1 MAGILGGLSFPSW
14 RTGEPVSAHK
24 AELLRQAVLR
34 LDAVQRMP
42 LSVFCSHVSFWPW
55 SFQRNP
61 VLIWRGAVTW
71 RSSATTITIAVVW
84 TGSVLSGDRVRV
96 RVDNTTTDF
105 TPVEGL
111 NTFTISGNYPDLTV
125 VPIDIT
131 LTSTS
136 RGPGGYPNPSPN
148 WPDVFVQEVSI
159 SPIAPQWSYPSVNTF
174 GDVTETRLNNLT
186 NQLLWL
192 TQAYGM
198 HIRPVNPYLHREQ
211 GNLTNR
217 IDRIRWIGSFV
228 RPSTHTQL
236 RVRGHVVV
244 TQGGQT
250 ESIDVL
256 VNNNQIATWPI
267 PTTIGVHS
275 FEIVGSIT
283 AVAANNRGIVDI
295 RQTKTAPANTVSPN
309 FVTITDVSMIAPV
322 IPPPSLP
329 VWLPRQSMTYATLKS
344 QFEALRTATANI
356 RSAYTNTTSYWR
368 RQYASPARTA
378 KDEFIFDYVEPV
390 QPHSAFRVGEAI
402 IVYGEQAQL
411 VRGALEYEPKDGNNP
426 IQWRGSVETSL
437 LSGSSAQSAILYF
450 DTLKATPIGS
460 LYFVRGKR
468 LYYVA
473 EWLGAL

>member
-1 MAGILGGLSFPSW
+1 MPGLLGGLSFPSW
-14 RTGEPVSAHK
+14 RTDEPVSAHK

-34 LDAVQRMP
+34 LDAVHRMP
-42 LSVFCSHVSFWPW
+42 LPVFCSHVSHWPW
-55 SFQRNP
+55 SYQRNP

-71 RSSATTITIAVVW
+71 RSSATTITIVVEW
-84 TGSVLSGDRVRV
+84 TGSVLAGDRVQV
-96 RVDNTTTDF
+96 RVNNTTTDF
-105 TPVEGL
+105 TPATGV
-111 NTFTISGNYPDLTV
+111 NTFTITTSYPDLTV

-148 WPDVFVQEVSI
+148 WPDVFVREVSI
-159 SPIAPQWSYPSVNTF
+159 SPIAPSWSYPSVSAF
-174 GDVTETRLNNLT
+174 GDVVETRLNNLT

-228 RPSTHTQL
+228 RPLTHTQL

-256 VNNNQIATWPI
+256 VNNSQIASWPI
-267 PTTIGVHS
+267 PTTIGVHP

-283 AVAANNRGIVDI
+283 SVAVDARGIIDI

-309 FVTITDVSMIAPV
+309 FVTITDVSMIAPL
-322 IPPPSLP
+322 IAPPSLP
-329 VWLPRQSMTYATLKS
+329 EWLPRQSMTYATLKS
-344 QFEALRTATANI
+344 RFEALRTATANI
-356 RSAYTNTTSYWR
+356 RSVYANTTSYWQ
-368 RQYASPARTA
+368 RQYAGAARTA
-378 KDEFIFDYVEPV
+378 KDEFIFDYVEPS
-390 QPHSAFRVGEAI
+390 QPHSTFRVGEAL
-402 IVYGEQAQL
+402 IVYGEQARL

-426 IQWRGSVETSL
+426 IQWKGSVETSL

-450 DTLKATPIGS
+450 DNLKATPVGS

-473 EWLGAL
+473 EWLGAM

>member
-1 MAGILGGLSFPSW
+1 MAGILGGLSFPTW
-14 RTGEPVSAHK
+14 RTDEPVSAHK
-24 AELLRQAVLR
+24 AELLRQAFLR
-34 LDAVQRMP
+34 LDAVHRMP
-42 LSVFCSHVSFWPW
+42 LPVFCSHVSHWPW
-55 SFQRNP
+55 TYQRNP

-71 RSSATTITIAVVW
+71 RASATTITIVVDW

-96 RVDNTTTDF
+96 RVNAATTDF
-105 TPVEGL
+105 TPTTGT
-111 NTFTISGNYPDLTV
+111 NTFTISASYPDLTV

-148 WPDVFVQEVSI
+148 WPDVFVREVSI
-159 SPIAPQWSYPSVNTF
+159 SPIVPQWAYPSVTAF
-174 GDVTETRLNNLT
+174 GDVVETRLNNLT

-228 RPSTHTQL
+228 RPLTHTQL

-244 TQGGQT
+244 TQGGQA

-256 VNNNQIATWPI
+256 VDNSLVASWAI
-267 PTTIGVHS
+267 PTTIGVHP
-275 FEIVGSIT
+275 FEIIGSIVSV
-283 AVAANNRGIVDI
+283 AVNARGIIDI

-309 FVTITDVSMIAPV
+309 FVTITDVSMIAPL

-329 VWLPRQSMTYATLKS
+329 EWTPRLSMDYATLKS
-344 QFEALRTATANI
+344 RFEALRTATATLY
-356 RSAYTNTTSYWR
+356 STYSSTTSYWQ
-368 RQYASPARTA
+368 RQYAGAARTA

-390 QPHSAFRVGEAI
+390 QPHSAFRVGEGL
-402 IVYGEQAQL
+402 IVYGEQARL

-450 DTLKATPIGS
+450 DNVKATPVGS

-473 EWLGAL
+473 EWLGAV